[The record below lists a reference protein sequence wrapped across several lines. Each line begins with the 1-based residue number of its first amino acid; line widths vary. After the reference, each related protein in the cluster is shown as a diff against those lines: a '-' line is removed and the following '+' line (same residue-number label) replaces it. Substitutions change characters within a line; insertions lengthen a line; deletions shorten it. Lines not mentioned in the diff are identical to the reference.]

1 MTEDEF
7 HKLVYKA
14 FELWETDVVSGNT
27 MSEEELDQLTFSEKV
42 TASYDGFFL
51 YLEKAKEHYEIK

>member
-1 MTEDEF
+1 MNSDEF
-7 HKLVYKA
+7 NKLVYKA

-27 MSEEELDQLTFSEKV
+27 LSQEELNKLTFSEKV